1 MDSVLVINCGSS
13 SAKLALYPA
22 VDAEQPVLTAVA
34 ERLASEDG
42 SRIKFKGAI
51 NLQVE
56 LGDKASHRQ
65 AIEAFLEHAKEHI
78 GNLRGIGHRVVHGG
92 EHFKKS
98 TLVTPEVIEQLRP
111 LNELAPLHNPANLQ
125 GVELCVELFAGVPN
139 VVVFDTSFHQSL
151 PEKVYRY
158 ATPSE
163 WYENYGVRR
172 YGFHG
177 ISYSYLTQ
185 ATAQRLNKPVNEVN
199 LLIAHLGNGCSA
211 TAVLNGESIDCSMG
225 LTPLEGLVMGTRCGD
240 IDPGLIEHLMR
251 TSDLTFEEIM
261 QQLNRNSGL
270 KGLSGIGND
279 MRTLLEAEAAGND
292 NAKLAIEVFCFRVA
306 RHFAALSASLTEL
319 DAVVFSG
326 GIGEYAVSVRERI
339 LANWKFM
346 KFAIDPALNEQH
358 GDEQG
363 RITTADSPFL
373 ALVVP
378 TDEERLIALDTYQ
391 LTETL

>member
-13 SAKLALYPA
+13 SAKLALYPSA
-22 VDAEQPVLTAVA
+22 NAEKPVLTALA
-34 ERLASEDG
+34 ERLASENG
-42 SRIKFKGAI
+42 SSIKFKGAI
-51 NLQVE
+51 SQHIE

-65 AIEAFLEHAKEHI
+65 AIEAFLEHAQEHI

-92 EHFKKS
+92 EFFKTS
-98 TLVTPEVIEQLRP
+98 TLVTPEVIENLRP
-111 LNELAPLHNPANLQ
+111 LNELAPLHNPAHLQ
-125 GVELCVELFAGVPN
+125 GIELCLELFAGIPQ
-139 VVVFDTSFHQSL
+139 VVVFDTSFHQTL

-158 ATPSE
+158 ATPHE
-163 WYENYGVRR
+163 WYEKYGVRR

-185 ATAQRLNKPVNEVN
+185 ATAKRLNKPVDSVN

-211 TAVLNGESIDCSMG
+211 TAVHNGQSIDCSMG

-240 IDPGLIEHLMR
+240 IDPGLIEHLLR
-251 TSDLTFEEIM
+251 TSPLTFEEIM

-270 KGLSGIGND
+270 KGLSGLGND
-279 MRTLLEAEAAGND
+279 MRTLLEAEANGNLQ
-292 NAKLAIEVFCFRVA
+292 AKVAIEVFCFRVA
-306 RHFAALSASLTEL
+306 RTFAALSASLPSL
-319 DAVVFSG
+319 DAVVFSA
-326 GIGEYAVSVRERI
+326 GIGEYAVSIRERI
-339 LANWKFM
+339 LANWTFM
-346 KFAIDPALNEQH
+346 KFSVDPELNAQH

-363 RITTADSPFL
+363 RITTADSPL